1 MPTGGLRETLGKIRH
16 RKPQPVFCPRCGSS
30 DMKQTPSFGLLPVKW
45 RCNACGYEGTLVVE
59 LQPDENVEGREAL

>member
-30 DMKQTPSFGLLPVKW
+30 DMKQPPSFGLLPVKL